1 MPQISLYIDET
12 TLKKVEQEARRE
24 HLSISKWVFEQIKN
38 KIEPRY
44 PADFENLFGSINDED
59 FVRQDQ
65 SSFNNDSRREN
76 L

>member
-44 PADFENLFGSINDED
+44 PVDFENLFGSVNDED
-59 FVRQDQ
+59 FIRQDQ
-65 SSFNNDSRREN
+65 LSFNNDSGREN